1 MLWLSPVLC
10 VAKIAKIYLYS
21 KQDRRKTLDAAVF
34 VLCAGV
40 VLSVLK
46 KC

>member
-1 MLWLSPVLC
+1 MLWLSTVLC
-10 VAKIAKIYLYS
+10 VAKIAKICLYS
-21 KQDRRKTLDAAVF
+21 KQDRRKTLSVAVF

-40 VLSVLK
+40 ALSILE